1 MILDFKFQSYGADPQ
16 LKTCNPAKAI
26 FMKRKWITKEGSRV
40 LTLFFC
46 GWGMDERAVQHV
58 KGTGDLLLFYDYRDI
73 SGEEAPEVAGYERGL
88 VDGRVGGIGI
98 VGALEYPCFLPGSY
112 QWDRTS
118 GR

>member
-58 KGTGDLLLFYDYRDI
+58 KGKGDLLLFYDYRDI
-73 SGEEAPEVAGYERGL
+73 SGEEAPTVRSSCPM
-88 VDGRVGGIGI
+88 R
-98 VGALEYPCFLPGSY
+98 
-112 QWDRTS
+112 
-118 GR
+118 